1 MISALPLLLFAA
13 GTPPVTA
20 AVLTP
25 VAAPRSVSAPVN
37 FAAAATILPSV
48 KIDFSDLTA
57 NTRAANKHATDRQL
71 AQHSGTGALMVEFY

>member
-13 GTPPVTA
+13 GTPPATA

-37 FAAAATILPSV
+37 VAAAATILPSV
-48 KIDFSDLTA
+48 KIDFSNLTA
-57 NTRAANKHATDRQL
+57 NKRAANKHATDRQL
-71 AQHSGTGALMVEFY
+71 GQHSGTGALMVEFY